1 MSLSGDLSGAGSI
14 KGTRAASLNYVIP
27 HGKNTFSLSFS
38 KSRYHQ
44 TIQSNPYDFTY
55 GGKSTTMKAKWNH
68 VWSRTQREKRAFD
81 ISISTRHN
89 HRFINDMEYLCKH
102 YVLLQW
108 SLVFLTVNIFGNATL
123 YSRLGFQWGIGAL
136 GAQPEH
142 KASVAMGGA
151 YLKIS
156 YVAC

>member
-27 HGKNTFSLSFS
+27 HGKDTFSFSFS

-55 GGKSTTMKAKWNH
+55 GGKSTTMKAKWDH

-89 HRFINDMEYLCKH
+89 HRFINDMEIPVQALRATSMEFGVSNRKY
-102 YVLLQW
+102 
-108 SLVFLTVNIFGNATL
+108 IGNATL
-123 YSRLGFQWGIGAL
+123 IFSFGI
-136 GAQPEH
+136 
-142 KASVAMGGA
+142 SNGG
-151 YLKIS
+151 
-156 YVAC
+156 